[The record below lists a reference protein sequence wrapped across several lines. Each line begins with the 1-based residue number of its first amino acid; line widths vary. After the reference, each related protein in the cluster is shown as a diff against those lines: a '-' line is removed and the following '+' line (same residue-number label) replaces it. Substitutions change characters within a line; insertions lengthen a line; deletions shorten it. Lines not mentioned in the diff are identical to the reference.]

1 LDAQCRLSGISEHG
15 EITNMN
21 KRQQKDLSR
30 TGRSVLRLHVLGAA
44 HAVTGSMYLFEY
56 HEKDKVTRFITD
68 LGLTVENQQAD
79 FQKRLPSGINASDI
93 DFAIISHAHV
103 DHSAYLPKLIKDG
116 FKGSVYVTPATRDLM
131 GVILPDSGYLQ
142 EEEAKRKNA
151 RFLSDNE
158 KKANAPAD
166 STSPAAQ
173 ALKVSS
179 KGKNAKGKN
188 PRAASKSAVKAATKD
203 ASGKAAAPRF
213 APLYTQEEAQASLKV
228 LRTVGYDQRYAVTD
242 AIAFTFTDAGHIL
255 GAAVVNLEIGSG
267 SQKRTFCFSGNIGR
281 PDMPLLCDLQPVAA
295 ADYVMVEATY
305 GNRLHQKRDRLDV
318 LEAKLLAAHARAKSS
333 GKAVKAKKSA
343 APGANTGQGSG
354 VILIPAFAVGRAQAL
369 LNDIRILMEAGR
381 VPVMPV
387 YVDGRM
393 TQAATEVHRKHLGI
407 LNEETRGLFEAGID
421 PYTTPRHAVVED
433 WKASE
438 ALHREHTE
446 PCIIVSSSGMASG
459 GRIVNHLNYWLSDS
473 KCTVMFVGYQGTGT
487 LGQAIVRTS
496 AGERPDSVAAANV
509 NFDTPK
515 TVRIAGKPVRLNAT
529 VDFLPDYSAHAD
541 YGDTVSWLGKFK
553 RRPKMTFIVH
563 GDEEALAGLKGH
575 IENTLDWKGVTIPT
589 NRQVFDL

>member
-1 LDAQCRLSGISEHG
+1 
-15 EITNMN
+15 MN

-56 HEKDKVTRFITD
+56 YEKDKVTRFITD

-116 FKGSVYVTPATRDLM
+116 FTGSVYVTPATRDLM

-151 RFLSDNE
+151 RLLSSEE
-158 KKANAPAD
+158 KKANQSADLTTPAGQK
-166 STSPAAQ
+166 SMVA
-173 ALKVSS
+173 KS
-179 KGKNAKGKN
+179 KRAGAKGKN
-188 PRAASKSAVKAATKD
+188 PRAAGKSVVKAAADKT
-203 ASGKAAAPRF
+203 AAPRF
-213 APLYTQEEAQASLKV
+213 VPLYTQEEAQASLKV
-228 LRTVGYDQRYAVTD
+228 LRTVDYDQRYSVTD
-242 AIAFTFTDAGHIL
+242 AISFTFTEAGHIL
-255 GAAVVNLEIGSG
+255 GAAVVNLEIGTG

-281 PDMPLLCDLQPVAA
+281 PDMPLLRDLQPVAA

-318 LEAKLLAAHARAKSS
+318 LEAKLLAAHARAKSY
-333 GKAVKAKKSA
+333 GKTAVKAKKA
-343 APGANTGQGSG
+343 VAPGAKTGQGSG

-459 GRIVNHLNYWLSDS
+459 GRIVNHLNYWLPDS

-541 YGDTVSWLGKFK
+541 YGDTVRWLGKFK

-589 NRQVFDL
+589 SRQVFDL

>member
-1 LDAQCRLSGISEHG
+1 
-15 EITNMN
+15 MN
-21 KRQQKDLSR
+21 RRQQKDLSR

-68 LGLTVENQQAD
+68 LGLTVENPQAD

-151 RFLSDNE
+151 RLD
-158 KKANAPAD
+158 KASAPDDA
-166 STSPAAQ
+166 SAPVSVKVNS
-173 ALKVSS
+173 KVS
-179 KGKNAKGKN
+179 AKGN
-188 PRAASKSAVKAATKD
+188 SPRAYSKAATKAVPKD

-213 APLYTQEEAQASLKV
+213 SPLYTQEEAQSSLKV
-228 LRTVGYDQRYAVTD
+228 LRTVDYDQRFAVTD
-242 AIAFTFTDAGHIL
+242 AISFTFTEAGHIL
-255 GAAVVNLEIGSG
+255 GAAVVNLEIGTG

-281 PDMPLLCDLQPVAA
+281 PDMPLLRDLQPVAA
-295 ADYVMVEATY
+295 ADYVMVESTY

-318 LEAKLLAAHARAKSS
+318 LETKLIAAHARAKSS
-333 GKAVKAKKSA
+333 GKAVKAKKSV
-343 APGANTGQGSG
+343 APGVNTGHGSG

-393 TQAATEVHRKHLGI
+393 TQAATEVHRKHIGI
-407 LNEETRGLFEAGID
+407 LNEETKGLFEAGID

-446 PCIIVSSSGMASG
+446 PCIIVSSSGMAAG

-496 AGERPDSVAAANV
+496 AGERPDSVASANV

-541 YGDTVSWLGKFK
+541 YGDTVRWLGKFK

-589 NRQVFDL
+589 TRQVFDL

>member
-1 LDAQCRLSGISEHG
+1 
-15 EITNMN
+15 
-21 KRQQKDLSR
+21 
-30 TGRSVLRLHVLGAA
+30 
-44 HAVTGSMYLFEY
+44 
-56 HEKDKVTRFITD
+56 
-68 LGLTVENQQAD
+68 
-79 FQKRLPSGINASDI
+79 
-93 DFAIISHAHV
+93 
-103 DHSAYLPKLIKDG
+103 
-116 FKGSVYVTPATRDLM
+116 
-131 GVILPDSGYLQ
+131 
-142 EEEAKRKNA
+142 
-151 RFLSDNE
+151 
-158 KKANAPAD
+158 
-166 STSPAAQ
+166 
-173 ALKVSS
+173 
-179 KGKNAKGKN
+179 
-188 PRAASKSAVKAATKD
+188 
-203 ASGKAAAPRF
+203 
-213 APLYTQEEAQASLKV
+213 
-228 LRTVGYDQRYAVTD
+228 
-242 AIAFTFTDAGHIL
+242 
-255 GAAVVNLEIGSG
+255 
-267 SQKRTFCFSGNIGR
+267 
-281 PDMPLLCDLQPVAA
+281 
-295 ADYVMVEATY
+295 
-305 GNRLHQKRDRLDV
+305 
-318 LEAKLLAAHARAKSS
+318 
-333 GKAVKAKKSA
+333 
-343 APGANTGQGSG
+343 
-354 VILIPAFAVGRAQAL
+354 
-369 LNDIRILMEAGR
+369 MEAGR

-541 YGDTVSWLGKFK
+541 YGDTVRWLGKFK

>member
-1 LDAQCRLSGISEHG
+1 
-15 EITNMN
+15 MN

-30 TGRSVLRLHVLGAA
+30 TGRSVLRLHILGAGRQ
-44 HAVTGSMYLFEY
+44 VTGSMYLFEF
-56 HEKDKVTRFITD
+56 HEKDKVTRFVTD

-116 FKGSVYVTPATRDLM
+116 FKGAVYVTPATRDLM

-151 RFLSDNE
+151 RYD
-158 KKANAPAD
+158 KANAPAD
-166 STSPAAQ
+166 ATSAAGP
-173 ALKVSS
+173 ALKVNLKSKSS
-179 KGKNAKGKN
+179 KGKN
-188 PRAASKSAVKAATKD
+188 PRAASKNAISAAPEK
-203 ASGKAAAPRF
+203 AAPRF
-213 APLYTQEEAQASLKV
+213 VPLYTQEEAQASLKT
-228 LRTVGYDQRYAVTD
+228 LRTVDYDQRCAVTD
-242 AIAFTFTDAGHIL
+242 SIAFTFTEAGHIL
-255 GAAVVNLEIGSG
+255 GAAVVNLEIGTG

-281 PDMPLLCDLQPVAA
+281 PDMPLLRDLQSVNA

-318 LEAKLLAAHARAKSS
+318 LEAKLLAAHARAKAPAKAA
-333 GKAVKAKKSA
+333 GKSKKDTAGSAKLY
-343 APGANTGQGSG
+343 QGSG

-393 TQAATEVHRKHLGI
+393 TQAATEVHRKHVGI
-407 LNEETRGLFEAGID
+407 LNDETRALCEAGVD

-438 ALHREHTE
+438 ALHREHSE
-446 PCIIVSSSGMASG
+446 PTIIVSSSGMASG
-459 GRIVNHLNYWLSDS
+459 GRIVNHLNYWLGDS

-496 AGERPDSVAAANV
+496 AGERPDSVPAANA

-541 YGDTVSWLGKFK
+541 YGDTVRWLGKFK

-563 GDEEALAGLKGH
+563 GDEEALAGLQGH
-575 IENTLDWKGVTIPT
+575 IESTLDWKGVTIPT
-589 NRQVFDL
+589 NRQVFEL

>member
-1 LDAQCRLSGISEHG
+1 
-15 EITNMN
+15 MN

-68 LGLTVENQQAD
+68 LGLTVENPQAD

-151 RFLSDNE
+151 RFLSSEE
-158 KKANAPAD
+158 KKADQPVDLTAPAGQR
-166 STSPAAQ
+166 SMHSSSRNA
-173 ALKVSS
+173 SS
-179 KGKNAKGKN
+179 KGRNR
-188 PRAASKSAVKAATKD
+188 RAAAASVAKAATD
-203 ASGKAAAPRF
+203 KAAAPRF
-213 APLYTQEEAQASLKV
+213 VPLYTQEEAQASLKV
-228 LRTVGYDQRYAVTD
+228 LRTVDYDQRYSVTD
-242 AIAFTFTDAGHIL
+242 AISFTFTEAGHIL
-255 GAAVVNLEIGSG
+255 GAAVVNLEIGTG

-281 PDMPLLCDLQPVAA
+281 PDMPLLRDLQPVAA

-333 GKAVKAKKSA
+333 GKTAAVKAKKTS
-343 APGANTGQGSG
+343 APGAKTGQGSG

-407 LNEETRGLFEAGID
+407 LNEETRGLFAAGID

-459 GRIVNHLNYWLSDS
+459 GRIVNHLNYWLPDS

-487 LGQAIVRTS
+487 LGQSIVRTS
-496 AGERPDSVAAANV
+496 AGERPDSVAAPNV
-509 NFDTPK
+509 NFNTPK

-541 YGDTVSWLGKFK
+541 YGDTVRWLGKFK

-563 GDEEALAGLKGH
+563 GDEEALAGLKSH

-589 NRQVFDL
+589 SRQVFEL

>member
-1 LDAQCRLSGISEHG
+1 
-15 EITNMN
+15 MN

-166 STSPAAQ
+166 STSLAGK
-173 ALKVSS
+173 ALTVGS
-179 KGKNAKGKN
+179 KGNSPKGKN
-188 PRAASKSAVKAATKD
+188 PRASTKAAVKAASD
-203 ASGKAAAPRF
+203 KAAAPRF

-343 APGANTGQGSG
+343 SPGANTGQGSG

-381 VPVMPV
+381 VPVMPG

>member
-1 LDAQCRLSGISEHG
+1 
-15 EITNMN
+15 M
-21 KRQQKDLSR
+21 
-30 TGRSVLRLHVLGAA
+30 
-44 HAVTGSMYLFEY
+44 
-56 HEKDKVTRFITD
+56 
-68 LGLTVENQQAD
+68 
-79 FQKRLPSGINASDI
+79 
-93 DFAIISHAHV
+93 
-103 DHSAYLPKLIKDG
+103 IKDG

-151 RFLSDNE
+151 RLD
-158 KKANAPAD
+158 KANAPDDA
-166 STSPAAQ
+166 SAPAS
-173 ALKVSS
+173 LKLNS
-179 KGKNAKGKN
+179 KVNSKGKN
-188 PRAASKSAVKAATKD
+188 PRSSSKSAVKTATKD

-228 LRTVGYDQRYAVTD
+228 LRTVDYDQRYSVTD
-242 AIAFTFTDAGHIL
+242 AISFTFTEAGHIL
-255 GAAVVNLEIGSG
+255 GAAVVNLEIGTG

-281 PDMPLLCDLQPVAA
+281 PDMPLLRDLQPVAA

-333 GKAVKAKKSA
+333 GKAVRVKKSV

-541 YGDTVSWLGKFK
+541 YGDTVRWLGKFK